1 MSLRRV
7 RTPRRAYPVIA
18 ALAASLLVVSTAV
31 AHDFWLVPHLGAFT
45 ADSIAINGKSGTRF
59 PDGSAVQ
66 PTRVAEAWL
75 LSGSAKTKIADMSVQ
90 DGALRLTNRPAA
102 GQYRVAL
109 ALTPRT
115 TRSTP
120 AGLLRFLRAEGGAA
134 EAARLE
140 RDNVLAGNDSVIFH
154 GASYAATIV
163 QVGRAGARG
172 FAATAGFPL
181 EFVPVSDPSALHVG
195 DTLHVRIL
203 GGGRPAAGIGVDA
216 RTAADSAA
224 APAEGEGA
232 NPWTTVQADGNGVAH
247 IPVAKAGLW
256 LLRSAWV
263 GRRTNGAPNEF
274 DVARSTYV
282 FSVMAHH

>member
-1 MSLRRV
+1 MRARRV
-7 RTPRRAYPVIA
+7 RSSLVSYATIA
-18 ALAASLLVVSTAV
+18 ALSASLLVVSTAL
-31 AHDFWLVPHLGAFT
+31 AHDFWLIPHLGAFT
-45 ADSIAINGKSGTRF
+45 ADSVVVNGKSGVRF
-59 PDGSAVQ
+59 PEGSAVQ

-75 LSGSAKTKIADMSVQ
+75 VSGSARTKITELSVQ
-90 DGALRLTNRPAA
+90 DSALRVTNRPPA

-115 TRSTP
+115 TRTTP

-140 RDNVLAGNDSVIFH
+140 RENVIAGMDSVVFH

-163 QVGRAGARG
+163 QVGRGGARG
-172 FAATAGFPL
+172 FSATAGFPL
-181 EFVPVSDPSALHVG
+181 EFVPVEDRAMIHAG
-195 DTLHVRIL
+195 DTVRVRIL

-216 RTAADSAA
+216 RAAADSAA
-224 APAEGEGA
+224 PTGEGA
-232 NPWTTVQADGNGVAH
+232 ANPWITVQTDANGVAH
-247 IPVAKAGLW
+247 IPVTKPGLW

-263 GRRTNGAPNEF
+263 GRRANGAANEF

-282 FSVMAHH
+282 FSVMGH